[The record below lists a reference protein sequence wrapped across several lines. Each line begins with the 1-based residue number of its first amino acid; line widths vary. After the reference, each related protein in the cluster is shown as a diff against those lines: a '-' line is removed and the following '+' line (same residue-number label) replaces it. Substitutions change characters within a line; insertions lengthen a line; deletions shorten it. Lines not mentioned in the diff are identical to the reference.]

1 MLDGSKLYYLKND
14 SSRQK
19 MLICDVM
26 LCTVKVGFLL
36 FSVGCGGGRGFMAF
50 LAGEG
55 KGSTRPGDFG
65 PSSEL
70 YLSAAGVS
78 RRW

>member
-26 LCTVKVGFLL
+26 LCTVKVSFLI
-36 FSVGCGGGRGFMAF
+36 FSVGLAGGGGSMA
-50 LAGEG
+50 
-55 KGSTRPGDFG
+55 
-65 PSSEL
+65 
-70 YLSAAGVS
+70 
-78 RRW
+78 